1 MPSMAR
7 ITVGDPESRRSSG
20 PPERVAHPSV
30 KERTARGK
38 AARGR
43 VSRSDHAGW
52 QPSGERRSPVELLLE
67 EAMGREPELVP
78 IRHGRMLASPFAFFR
93 GTAALMAADL
103 AQTPRSGM
111 TVQLCGDAHLSNF
124 GGFAAPDRE
133 LVFDINDFDETARG
147 PWEWDVKRLAASIAI
162 AGRELGLTGAER
174 HEAVE
179 AAARSYREA
188 MREFAAL
195 RNLELWYSR
204 LDVARLLSHAGD
216 QVSRRERTAFKRRI
230 AAASAKDHLRAMSK
244 LTARVDGQLRIVPR
258 PPRIVPVEELFPKT
272 TSEAVEVEMCAMLGA
287 YRRSLPVER
296 RHLLEGY
303 RYRHMARRVGGIG
316 SVGTRT
322 WIVLLTGRDVD
333 DPLFLQVKQAGQSA
347 LAPYTGRGTARNH
360 GQRVVEGQR
369 LMQVDGDIF
378 LGWLRAEGVDGT
390 PRDYYVRQLWDWK
403 IGAEVELMSPARL
416 TVYGRLCAWTL
427 ARAHARTGDRIA
439 IASYLGRGSAFDRA
453 VADFAEAYAGQ
464 NERDHAALGDAVR
477 SGRVTAERG
486 V

>member
-1 MPSMAR
+1 MATTTAADPDARPSGGA
-7 ITVGDPESRRSSG
+7 
-20 PPERVAHPSV
+20 PERVAHPSV
-30 KERTARGK
+30 SERASRGK

-43 VSRSDHAGW
+43 VPRSAHAAW
-52 QPSGERRSPVELLLE
+52 QPSGERQAPVELLLE
-67 EAMGREPELVP
+67 QAAGREPELVP
-78 IRHGRMLASPFAFFR
+78 MRHGRMLASPFAFYR
-93 GTAALMAADL
+93 GTAPLMAADL
-103 AQTPRSGM
+103 APTPHSGI

-147 PWEWDVKRLAASIAI
+147 PWEWDVKRLATSIAI
-162 AGRELGLTGAER
+162 AGRELGLTAAER
-174 HEAVE
+174 QQAVE
-179 AAARSYREA
+179 GSVRSYREA

-195 RNLELWYSR
+195 RNLELWYAR

-230 AAASAKDHLRAMSK
+230 AGASAKDHLRAMSK

-258 PPRIVPVEELFPKT
+258 PPRIVPVEELFPAT
-272 TSEAVEVEMCAMLGA
+272 TSDVVEAEMRTMLRA
-287 YRRSLPVER
+287 YRRSLSVER

-322 WIVLLTGRDVD
+322 WIVLLTGRDSD
-333 DPLFLQVKQAGQSA
+333 DPLFLQVKQAGRSA
-347 LAPYTGRGTARNH
+347 LEPYAGRGTARNH
-360 GQRVVEGQR
+360 GQRVVAGQR

-378 LGWLRAEGVDGT
+378 LGWLRAEGIDGT

-403 IGAEVELMSPARL
+403 LGAEIELMSPARL

-439 IASYLGRGSAFDRA
+439 IASYLGRASAFDRA
-453 VADFAEAYAGQ
+453 VAAFAEVYADQ
-464 NERDHAALGDAVR
+464 NERDHAALADAVR
-477 SGRVTAERG
+477 AGRIAAE
-486 V
+486 